1 MNVLNLGGF
10 AIPVPSVPEI
20 VFLSLAALAVIAALF
35 MITRSDAVH
44 SALLLVI
51 VLFQL
56 AGVYVLLNAP
66 FLAVL
71 QVLVYAGAILV
82 LFLFVIMLLQLREGP
97 SLADTHKIQRVVAWP
112 VGLLLGVELVAVI
125 TLAATLKAPPL
136 PAGTIQHQAVAPAT
150 TPVVSGPAVTGAALN
165 NPGGGWPAAEVAAY
179 NGQPRALGVELYT
192 SFLMP
197 FEIASFILLVAVVGA
212 IVLARREST
221 SPNEYA
227 TLGIS
232 LGRNAAPP
240 GSPQAIEQGK
250 ALARDVPGVRIVRP
264 LGNTYDT
271 DDPPVPVAAGS
282 RPPAGDGTT
291 TGLPK

>member
-1 MNVLNLGGF
+1 M
-10 AIPVPSVPEI
+10 
-20 VFLSLAALAVIAALF
+20 
-35 MITRSDAVH
+35 
-44 SALLLVI
+44 I

-56 AGVYVLLNAP
+56 AGMYVLLNAP

-125 TLAATLKAPPL
+125 TLAATLRAPAL
-136 PAGTIQHQAVAPAT
+136 PAGTVQHQAAAPVA
-150 TPVVSGPAVTGAALN
+150 TPVAVGPAVVGPALN
-165 NPGGGWPAAEVAAY
+165 NPGGGWPAEEVALA
-179 NGQPRALGVELYT
+179 NGQPRALGIELYT
-192 SFLMP
+192 NFLMP

-212 IVLARREST
+212 IVLARRESLV
-221 SPNEYA
+221 PNEYA
-227 TLGIS
+227 TLGIT

-250 ALARDVPGVRIVRP
+250 ALAHDVPGVRIVRP
-264 LGNTYDT
+264 LGNTYDQ
-271 DDPPVPVAAGS
+271 DDPPVPVAAGTQPTDVGGGS
-282 RPPAGDGTT
+282 TKGV
-291 TGLPK
+291 K